1 MEIKGTV
8 HCLFEQS
15 GTFKNEFKKIGIS
28 AFDYDI
34 QNEFNETDFQ
44 IDLFNEINNAYQGK
58 ESIFDNF
65 KEEDLLLAFFPCI
78 YFETIQMLYYNF
90 NSLNNKHKVMTE
102 RITDAIERL
111 QKRTEFH
118 TLLYKLVYISYKCN
132 LRLIIENPATKP
144 NYLIDTQNFPKP
156 TLIDNDR
163 TLRGDFMKK
172 PTDYWFFNCKN
183 TFGFS
188 CQKNKEVKTILNIR
202 GGQNAG
208 ICNTERSLISSD
220 YARNFIFDFLL
231 GK

>member
-44 IDLFNEINNAYQGK
+44 IDLFSEIENAYQGK
-58 ESIFDNF
+58 KSIFDEF
-65 KEEDLLLAFFPCI
+65 TKDDLLIAFFPCI

-90 NSLNNKHKVMTE
+90 SSLNNKHKVITE

-118 TLLYKLVYISYKCN
+118 SLLYKLVFVAYKFN

-172 PTDYWFFNCKN
+172 PTAYWFFNCKN

-188 CQKNKEVKTILNIR
+188 YQKNKETKTILNIR
-202 GGQNAG
+202 GGAKH
-208 ICNTERSLISSD
+208 RYL
-220 YARNFIFDFLL
+220 
-231 GK
+231 